1 MLGAALLA
9 FPLGFAAYRLLLGL
23 SHIGALH
30 VLCLF
35 LATALAADDTC
46 VVASHYARLGEAG
59 SGLGLA
65 LTLTL
70 TLTPTLTLTLTLTLT
85 RRPRE
90 LRQGARARGA
100 ESRQ

>member
-1 MLGAALLA
+1 MLVASLATDSVRLTLAGVLGAALLA

-70 TLTPTLTLTLTLTLT
+70 TLP
-85 RRPRE
+85 
-90 LRQGARARGA
+90 
-100 ESRQ
+100 